1 MKLLLDTHALIWYLE
16 GSLQLPKTAR
26 VMIDNAENEVLISAV
41 SLWEMSIK
49 ISLGKLKRPLNLST
63 LELAKHLEVLGFLI
77 LPILPTH
84 LDILSSL
91 PFHHKDPFDRLLI
104 AQAIAENIPVLSR
117 DAVFQDYPVTTL
129 EWDGVFTDPGLS
141 TEQLEKQQ

>member
-16 GSLQLPKTAR
+16 GSLLLPETAR
-26 VMIDNAENEVLISAV
+26 VMIDNAENEVFISAV
-41 SLWEMSIK
+41 SLWELSIK

-77 LPILPTH
+77 LPISPTH
-84 LDILSSL
+84 LDVLSVL

-117 DAVFQDYPVTTL
+117 NAVFQDYPVTTL
-129 EWDGVFTDPGLS
+129 EWDGVLTDPGSS
-141 TEQLEKQQ
+141 TEQLENRQ